1 MKTII
6 KLLIINKAYKSKDN
20 KSKDNFFNLSC
31 VVTIEEIPIIIAII
45 NVNLLPY
52 IY

>member
-6 KLLIINKAYKSKDN
+6 ELLIINKAY